1 MSYLPLICVSLIVIS
16 AIFVAIGWFLIAQ
29 TRRNM
34 KAHQTVMT
42 IAAALALLFFIMYA
56 LRTIL
61 LGNTAFG
68 GSESVKA
75 YYTGF
80 LIFHILLATS
90 GGVLGLMALYHAYKK
105 NFARH
110 RKIGPVASIVWFLTA
125 ITGVIV
131 YCLLY
136 VVYDPGETTNVFRA
150 IWSH

>member
-1 MSYLPLICVSLIVIS
+1 MSYLPLICVTLIVIS

-34 KAHQTVMT
+34 KAHQFVMT

-68 GSESVKA
+68 GPDTIKP

-90 GGVLGLMALYHAYKK
+90 GGVLGLMALFFAYKK
-105 NFARH
+105 NFTKH
-110 RKIGPVASIVWFLTA
+110 RKIGPKASVIWFLTA

-136 VVYDPGETTNVFRA
+136 VVYEPGETTNVFRA
-150 IWSH
+150 IWNH